1 MTGDGDGL
9 AQACAERMWADDLA
23 SQRLGMRVLDVGA
36 GRAMLAMVVR
46 PDMVNGHG
54 NAHGGLVFAVADT
67 AFAFACNSRNVRS
80 VAYGCAITYLAPVSA
95 GDELVAAAVERSLVG
110 RTGTYDV
117 TVTVGGTAGRM
128 VVAEFRGTSR
138 TVGGPLLDVG

>member
-1 MTGDGDGL
+1 MTGDGDAL
-9 AQACAERMWADDLA
+9 AQACAERMWTDDLA

-36 GRAMLAMVVR
+36 GRALLAMLVR

-54 NAHGGLVFAVADT
+54 NAHGGFVFAVADS
-67 AFAFACNSRNVRS
+67 AFAFAFNSRNLRS
-80 VAYGCAITYLAPVSA
+80 VAYGCVITYLAPVRT

-117 TVTVGGTAGRM
+117 TVTVGGTDGRT